1 MSTTSDRP
9 DFRPDLQGL
18 RAIAILLVVLAHA
31 NVPFAQGGFIGV
43 DVFFVLSGYLISGL
57 LIREL
62 RQTGRIRF
70 LRFYARRL
78 KRLLPALA
86 AMLVVGTAA
95 TLWLLSDLEARV
107 QLASAPFAAAWT
119 SNLYFAFLGVDYFN
133 ELAARDLFLHTWSLG
148 VEEQFYLI
156 WPPIL
161 LGLFL
166 IARGAEGSVRRHSVW
181 WWGLGLLLVASLALA
196 LIWTSTTPGFAFY
209 LMPSRIWQFAL
220 GAVVFLSLSE
230 TSPFNAPRVEDH
242 PRIRSLLSSGIIAW
256 PALGCGLAMI
266 AGSALFLHPQLGYP
280 GFWALIPSLGTA
292 LVIAAGHGL
301 AGGQAGPLAH
311 PALVWLGDRSYSWY
325 LWHWPVLM
333 LGFSLG
339 FEGQPIPTLGLV
351 LLSLMAAILS
361 YRLVE
366 YPFWKGR
373 FSHAEPRRI
382 LLVSLLIMAVLIA
395 VLFHLWRG
403 LAPKSEDTPGSNV
416 AAWQADLPVIYRMPC
431 DAWYHHARVEPCL
444 FGPEDAPRT
453 VVLLGDSIL
462 AQWFSMVPA
471 LFPEPT
477 WRIVV
482 LTKSA
487 CAMVDEDYFYPRIGQ
502 VYTVC
507 SEWRDAVLAEIER
520 IRPDVVITGSAATYD
535 FTEAQWVEGSARVF
549 SRLSKAADTVI
560 LIPGTPSLPFDGPG
574 CVARHLSSD
583 GQIGRAACGATE
595 RQEHVVRVTRDLAQ
609 SAEKFSNV
617 HFLDL
622 NDLVCPDGICSAVTT
637 DGLLVFR
644 DSQHL
649 TDRFVLARI
658 PMIQEKLDAVVRIG
672 RSLEEVS
679 Q

>member
-1 MSTTSDRP
+1 M
-9 DFRPDLQGL
+9 
-18 RAIAILLVVLAHA
+18 
-31 NVPFAQGGFIGV
+31 
-43 DVFFVLSGYLISGL
+43 
-57 LIREL
+57 
-62 RQTGRIRF
+62 
-70 LRFYARRL
+70 
-78 KRLLPALA
+78 
-86 AMLVVGTAA
+86 
-95 TLWLLSDLEARV
+95 
-107 QLASAPFAAAWT
+107 
-119 SNLYFAFLGVDYFN
+119 DYFN

-161 LGLFL
+161 LGIFL
-166 IARGAEGSVRRHSVW
+166 IARGDTHTARRHSIW
-181 WWGLGLLLVASLALA
+181 WWGLGLLLVASLVLA
-196 LIWTSTTPGFAFY
+196 LFWTSTAPDYAFY

-220 GAVVFLSLSE
+220 GAVVFLALSE
-230 TSPFNAPRVEDH
+230 TSPFNAPRVADH

-292 LVIAAGHGL
+292 LVIAAGHDL

-339 FEGQPIPTLGLV
+339 FEGQPITTLGLV
-351 LLSLMAAILS
+351 LLSLLAAILS

-382 LLVSLLIMAVLIA
+382 LLISLLIMAALIA

-403 LAPKSEDTPGSNV
+403 LAPKADDMPGANM
-416 AAWQADLPVIYRMPC
+416 AEWQTDLPVIYRMPC
-431 DAWYHHARVEPCL
+431 DAWYHHADVEPCI
-444 FGPEDAPRT
+444 FGPDDAPRT
-453 VVLLGDSIL
+453 LVLVGDSIL

-535 FTEAQWVEGSARVF
+535 FTEAQWIEGSARVF

-574 CVARHLSSD
+574 CVARNLSPD
-583 GQIGRAACGATE
+583 GQIGRDACGATE
-595 RQEHVVRVTRDLAQ
+595 RQEHVARVTRDLGR
-609 SAEKFSNV
+609 SAERFGNV
-617 HFLDL
+617 HLLDL
-622 NDLVCPDGICSAVTT
+622 NDLVCPEGICNAVAE

-649 TDRFVLARI
+649 TDRFVRGRI
-658 PMIQEKLDAVVRIG
+658 PMIREALGAGVRAGRTLDD
-672 RSLEEVS
+672 VS